1 MSEGHKYQTMYF
13 HWPPHQPSTMSLP
26 PLYLKSAQIGLEFPC
41 QDLECSGLPNAIG
54 AYQPQNLSRTRD
66 RQAVQLEGVGRVTVC
81 GVLLEVA
88 RQVDDGDGSKWA
100 LLRVGMEVSRD
111 MVYNFTNQ
119 PHPP

>member
-1 MSEGHKYQTMYF
+1 M
-13 HWPPHQPSTMSLP
+13 
-26 PLYLKSAQIGLEFPC
+26 
-41 QDLECSGLPNAIG
+41 
-54 AYQPQNLSRTRD
+54 
-66 RQAVQLEGVGRVTVC
+66 QLEGVGRVTVC

-111 MVYNFTNQ
+111 MVTSVYNFTNQ